1 MCFYRP
7 WRAGLP
13 RSPVLQ
19 AAPQDLG
26 PGGRGSAENTTQK
39 QIVQRY
45 CMSTPPLRGDCRS
58 DPIRRDTREACNMH
72 DLATRLHVGTVVFL
86 HVSDNRRP
94 QPGRRKYDDSNV
106 LTVVGEGAAQAL
118 YIYTYICRRGLRGN
132 TTVTM
137 CLLSRGEG
145 VLLAVLYTRRLQA
158 YCEELA

>member
-1 MCFYRP
+1 
-7 WRAGLP
+7 
-13 RSPVLQ
+13 
-19 AAPQDLG
+19 
-26 PGGRGSAENTTQK
+26 
-39 QIVQRY
+39 
-45 CMSTPPLRGDCRS
+45 
-58 DPIRRDTREACNMH
+58 MH

-106 LTVVGEGAAQAL
+106 LTVGGEGAAQAL
-118 YIYTYICRRGLRGN
+118 YIYIYIYICRRGLRGN

-158 YCEELA
+158 CCEELA